1 MVTKATD
8 QFPDLLISKTT
19 FVFISVLKLMF
30 ELGTG
35 EQIFIDLTNSK
46 LKFDFDA
53 KPKMSENEDF

>member
-1 MVTKATD
+1 
-8 QFPDLLISKTT
+8 
-19 FVFISVLKLMF
+19 MF

-53 KPKMSENEDF
+53 KPKMSENEDFWQIDLNSVLSFFVWYPHAKF